1 MVRVRWRFPR
11 DDSRSMSIKTIQNVG
26 RNSSTF
32 RLGHSL
38 DTLGSIGLPR
48 DLRVSSWLAPVR
60 FRAAPHWSPGSYK
73 VVLLNDSST
82 REVGFYRNGELIGQ
96 APVKLVDQGK
106 KFRETEVD
114 ANILDDHSELMTEMR
129 LSGWTERVVFSES
142 DASSASGQ

>member
-1 MVRVRWRFPR
+1 MKNKMRKWILATASVVFLTANLTFAGYLGIH
-11 DDSRSMSIKTIQNVG
+11 RSSQRSAGIELARTSKVPG
-26 RNSSTF
+26 
-32 RLGHSL
+32 GP
-38 DTLGSIGLPR
+38 TLE
-48 DLRVSSWLAPVR
+48 
-60 FRAAPHWSPGSYK
+60 PGSYK

-114 ANILDDHSELMTEMR
+114 ANILDDHSEVMTEMR